1 MDERTNSKKSKLGRS
16 IPPLLLSVVI
26 PVYNEESCLETMH
39 KRLTKA
45 LIRIGGDYEI
55 LYIDDG
61 SRDRSLDILRRLSLE
76 DGHVGFYS
84 FSRNFGHESALSCG
98 LAHARGQAIVLIDAD
113 LQDPPELIPD
123 MLALWRKGYDI
134 VYAQRRRRAGERFIT
149 RATSH
154 LFYRL
159 FRKLSGVDIPIDTG
173 DFRLMDR
180 AVVDSFSQFKERNRF
195 VRGMV
200 SWTGFKKIAIQYDRD
215 SRLAGETKYNFRK
228 RFNLAWDAIC
238 GVSTTP
244 LRIVSLIGV
253 VLMGVSFCFGLWIV
267 EQKLFQGLALP
278 GYALLTSGTFL
289 LFGAQFLFLG
299 VIGEYV
305 GRIYHEVQGRPLY
318 LLHEVRKPGILRLR
332 NLKKSA

>member
-1 MDERTNSKKSKLGRS
+1 
-16 IPPLLLSVVI
+16 
-26 PVYNEESCLETMH
+26 MH
-39 KRLTKA
+39 LRLTRA
-45 LIRIGGDYEI
+45 LADIGGDYEI
-55 LYIDDG
+55 LFIDDG
-61 SRDRSLDILRRLSLE
+61 SQDRSLDILRRISLQ
-76 DGHVGFYS
+76 DSHVGYYS

-98 LAHARGQAIVLIDAD
+98 LTHARGQAIVLIDAD
-113 LQDPPELIPD
+113 LQDPPEIIPD

-134 VYAQRRRRAGERFIT
+134 VHAQRRRRAGESFLT

-154 LFYRL
+154 LFYRV
-159 FRKLSGVDIPIDTG
+159 FRKLSGIEVPVDTG

-200 SWTGFKKIAIQYDRD
+200 SWTGFNQIAFQYDRD
-215 SRLAGETKYNFRK
+215 ARMAGETKYNFRK

-244 LRIVSLIGV
+244 LRIVSLIGMFFMV
-253 VLMGVSFCFGLWIV
+253 VSFVLGLWIV

-289 LFGAQFLFLG
+289 LFGVHLLFLG

-305 GRIYHEVQGRPLY
+305 GRIYREVQARPLY
-318 LLHEVRKPGILRLR
+318 LVSETRKPVIPRVR
-332 NLKKSA
+332 NIKKAG